1 MNIDFL
7 RRLLLFVVLL
17 LAQALVLN
25 HIHLFGYAM
34 PLLYVYFI
42 ISFNRNHPKSG
53 ILVWS
58 FLLGLSVDVF
68 SNTPGVAT
76 GAMTMVALLQPY
88 VLELF
93 IQRDSDEDLQPA
105 IFSLGFSRYLYYSTL
120 LTLIYCLLFF
130 TLETFNFFNW
140 KQWTLSVGGSTL
152 LSVILILVVDNLR
165 KNR

>member
-1 MNIDFL
+1 
-7 RRLLLFVVLL
+7 
-17 LAQALVLN
+17 
-25 HIHLFGYAM
+25 
-34 PLLYVYFI
+34 
-42 ISFNRNHPKSG
+42 
-53 ILVWS
+53 
-58 FLLGLSVDVF
+58 
-68 SNTPGVAT
+68 
-76 GAMTMVALLQPY
+76 MTMVALLQPY

-140 KQWTLSVGGSTL
+140 KQWALSVGGSTL

>member
-25 HIHLFGYAM
+25 HIHLFGYAT

-42 ISFNRNHPKSG
+42 ISFNRNYPKSG

-140 KQWTLSVGGSTL
+140 KQWALSVGGSTL